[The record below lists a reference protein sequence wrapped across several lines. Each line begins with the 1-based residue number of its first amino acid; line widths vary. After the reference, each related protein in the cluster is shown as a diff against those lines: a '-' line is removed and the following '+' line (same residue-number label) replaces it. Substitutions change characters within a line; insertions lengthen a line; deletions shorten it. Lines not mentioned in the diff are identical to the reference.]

1 MRRLSDIAHQLVASI
16 ASDRIRERL
25 EANAQA
31 RKEAAIFAWQTM
43 GEMPYRKM
51 LNMIEGRI
59 SSRTDPD
66 PAALRDL
73 GHRLCRLADE
83 VERRD
88 YAGRVPSPP
97 TRALPASLYRAGL

>member
-1 MRRLSDIAHQLVASI
+1 MRRLSDIVAQI
-16 ASDRIRERL
+16 VADRLRERM
-25 EANAQA
+25 EAGAQA
-31 RKEAAIFAWQTM
+31 RKESALLAWQTM

-59 SSRTDPD
+59 FSRPDPD

-73 GHRLCRLADE
+73 GHRLCRMADE

-88 YAGRVPSPP
+88 DAGRVSSLP